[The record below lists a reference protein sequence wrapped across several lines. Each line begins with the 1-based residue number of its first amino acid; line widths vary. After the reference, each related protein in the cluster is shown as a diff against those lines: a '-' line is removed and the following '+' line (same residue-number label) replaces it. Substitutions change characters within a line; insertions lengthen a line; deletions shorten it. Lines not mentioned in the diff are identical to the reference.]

1 MGFYDNETP
10 CTTGRYVCELYDFNE
25 DTEDATAMADVVIVS
40 SESISGGVEGG
51 GTEATGTA
59 AGGAEAGATEAGGAT
74 AGGGTSK
81 KKEGMRGKDKGK
93 KKGKKDKKG
102 KGGGGGSNTMENEV
116 VVTGGSGGV
125 SIKNVEFTKKKKGST
140 GRIRWVLLLMLMI
153 LTPSSSASSHCLSV

>member
-51 GTEATGTA
+51 GTGATGIEATGTA

-81 KKEGMRGKDKGK
+81 KKEGKRGKDKGK

-102 KGGGGGSNTMENEV
+102 KGGGGGGGGGSNAIENEV
-116 VVTGGSGGV
+116 IVTGGQGGGV

-140 GRIRWVLLLMLMI
+140 GRNPLFGCW
-153 LTPSSSASSHCLSV
+153 